1 MPVEFTAFFTSSIRH
16 SIAFYMYD
24 ISPNYR
30 YWYSSFSVAEKLR
43 LNLPVEAEKFSMVT
57 VLVSDIVGF
66 TSLCSDERVVPMD
79 IVRLLN
85 KLYTQFDLLS
95 SIHGVQKLES
105 E

>member
-1 MPVEFTAFFTSSIRH
+1 M
-16 SIAFYMYD
+16 
-24 ISPNYR
+24 
-30 YWYSSFSVAEKLR
+30 
-43 LNLPVEAEKFSMVT
+43 NLPVEAEKFSMVS

-95 SIHGVQKLES
+95 GIHGVQKLES
-105 E
+105 EFRFRITFTKYSFWYENVFPS

>member
-1 MPVEFTAFFTSSIRH
+1 M
-16 SIAFYMYD
+16 
-24 ISPNYR
+24 
-30 YWYSSFSVAEKLR
+30 AEKLR

-66 TSLCSDERVVPMD
+66 TSLCSDERVIPMD

-105 E
+105 EYIVHITCPAAQLLYLEYCMKTLQCS